1 MARKIGPRIKLSR
14 RYGIAL
20 FGTKKEHRILQRRP
34 YPPGQHGPNASSRL
48 SGYATQ
54 LREKQKARL
63 IYGLLERQFSKYFK
77 EAFEQTG
84 DTGKLLL
91 EMLELRLDN
100 VVYRLGFAMTRAQ
113 ARQLVTHG
121 HIHVNGKLVD
131 IPSYRV
137 RPGETITI
145 RPQSTNKGIFK
156 ELDKQLEEHQAPS
169 WLDLNKAARTGK
181 VLNRPAEE
189 DLEQNLNVQL
199 IVEYYS
205 R

>member
-1 MARKIGPRIKLSR
+1 MGRKIGPRIKLSR

-20 FGTKKEHRILQRRP
+20 FGTKKETKIMQRRP
-34 YPPGQHGPNASSRL
+34 YPPGQHGPSASNRL

-63 IYGLLERQFSKYFK
+63 MYGLLERQFSKYFH
-77 EAFEQTG
+77 EAFDQTG

-100 VVYRLGFAMTRAQ
+100 VVYRLGFAQTRAQ
-113 ARQLVTHG
+113 ARQLVNHG

-137 RPGETITI
+137 RPGEVISI
-145 RPQSTNKGIFK
+145 RPQSASKGYFK
-156 ELDKQLEEHQAPS
+156 DFDKQLEEHQAPS
-169 WLDLNKAARTGK
+169 WLDLNKAERTGK
-181 VLNRPAEE
+181 VLNRPADE
-189 DLEQNLNVQL
+189 DLEKNLNVQL
-199 IVEYYS
+199 IVEFYS

>member
-14 RYGIAL
+14 RYGVAL
-20 FGTKKEHRILQRRP
+20 FGTKKENKILQRRP
-34 YPPGQHGPNASSRL
+34 YPPGQHGPSASSRL

-63 IYGLLERQFSKYFK
+63 MYGLLERQFSKYFQ
-77 EAFEQTG
+77 EAFDQTG

-121 HIHVNGKLVD
+121 HIHVNGKLVN

-137 RPGETITI
+137 RPGETISI
-145 RPQSTNKGIFK
+145 RPQSASKGYFK
-156 ELDKQLEEHQAPS
+156 DFDKQLEDHQAPS
-169 WLDLNKAARTGK
+169 WLDLNKADRTGK
-181 VLNRPAEE
+181 VLNRPADE

-199 IVEYYS
+199 IVEFYS